1 MVAGTHQGPTE
12 AENAR
17 LRAQLAS
24 ALDLLA
30 SQQTELAAAR
40 VEQAAT
46 RAELA
51 ATRAE
56 LALLREQAT
65 VANVQVGELRVR
77 IDELLQQAAKQADRI
92 TELLAI
98 AKRKQAGKKKAK
110 DANPPEPPPPLDDAA
125 RAAFEERPQPPALR
139 GELNDHPKPKQSPT
153 GRKPLPNH
161 LLADESTVRPDRCPC
176 GCEDFDWVDEV
187 VEEKLHVVSEHQR
200 VRKTRR
206 KTGRCKA
213 CGKRTTAQAPA
224 SPFPRSKV
232 TCQWLAWFIVQKFVL
247 LVPLDRIRRFLA
259 LQGVPLSK
267 SFLVLQTKM
276 AAELLD
282 AIDGVH
288 WRFLLAGDHLGSDA
302 TGYKVQIPGYGLHH
316 GHMEVYHWGDV
327 VVFQYTPEKGGET
340 QAAKLAGYVGTL
352 LVDAESRYNRTAE
365 NPDIIEA
372 NCLAH
377 PRRKLRD
384 AETVQPV
391 LAVEGG
397 AYVSAMFE
405 VEEDAKALGLTGDA
419 LLERRQTITKPITEA
434 FQAWMAAVEPTLVED
449 DPLAK
454 VIRYFGN
461 HWDNL
466 MRFLEDPQLP
476 LDNSASERE
485 FQAIAKLR
493 LNCLFAGGTEGAH
506 RAATL
511 LGLAATC
518 RRQAVDYEAYL
529 VWAFERR
536 GTHRDKH
543 GLSAAE
549 LTPAAYKRWLSAQA
563 PRTR

>member
-1 MVAGTHQGPTE
+1 M
-12 AENAR
+12 
-17 LRAQLAS
+17 QLAS

-30 SQQTELAAAR
+30 SHQAELT
-40 VEQAAT
+40 AT
-46 RAELA
+46 RAELSA
-51 ATRAE
+51 SRAE
-56 LALLREQAT
+56 LAMLRELAT
-65 VANVQVGELRVR
+65 VANAHAGELRARV
-77 IDELLQQAAKQADRI
+77 DELLQEMAKQADRI
-92 TELLAI
+92 TELLAM
-98 AKRKQAGKKKAK
+98 ARRKQGGKQRGK
-110 DANPPEPPPPLDDAA
+110 DAKPAEPPPPLDAAA
-125 RAAFEERPQPPALR
+125 RAAFEGRPQPPVPR
-139 GELNDHPKPKQSPT
+139 GALNDRPKPKQSPT
-153 GRKPLPNH
+153 GRKPLPDH
-161 LLADESTVRPDRCPC
+161 LRVDESTVRPDRCSC

-187 VEEKLHVVSEHQR
+187 VEEKLHVVAEHQR
-200 VRKTRR
+200 VRRTRR

-213 CGKRTTAQAPA
+213 CGKRTTAHAPA
-224 SPFPRSKV
+224 SPFSRSKV
-232 TCQWLAWFIVQKFVL
+232 TCEWLAWFIVQKFVL

-267 SFLVLQTKM
+267 SFLVLQTAM

-288 WRFLLAGDHLGSDA
+288 WKLLLAQDHLASDA
-302 TGYKVQIPGYGLHH
+302 TGYKVQIPGVGLHH

-340 QAAKLAGYVGTL
+340 QAAKLAGFVGTL
-352 LVDAESRYNRTAE
+352 LVDAESRYNRTEE

-377 PRRKLRD
+377 PRRKLKD
-384 AETVQPV
+384 AEIVQPV
-391 LAVEGG
+391 LAAEGG
-397 AYVSAMFE
+397 AYMSAMFD
-405 VEEDAKALGLTGDA
+405 VEEVAKEEGLTGAA
-419 LLERRQTITKPITEA
+419 LLERRQTVTKPITEA
-434 FQAWMAAVEPTLVED
+434 FQAWMAAVEPALVDD
-449 DPLAK
+449 DPIAK

-461 HWDNL
+461 HWNNL
-466 MRFLEDPQLP
+466 TRFLQDPRLP

-518 RRQAVDYEAYL
+518 RRQAVDYQAYL

-536 GTHRDKH
+536 GTHRDRH

-549 LTPAAYKRWLSAQA
+549 LTPAAYKTWLADQA
-563 PRTR
+563 RQKR

>member
-1 MVAGTHQGPTE
+1 
-12 AENAR
+12 
-17 LRAQLAS
+17 
-24 ALDLLA
+24 
-30 SQQTELAAAR
+30 
-40 VEQAAT
+40 
-46 RAELA
+46 
-51 ATRAE
+51 
-56 LALLREQAT
+56 
-65 VANVQVGELRVR
+65 
-77 IDELLQQAAKQADRI
+77 
-92 TELLAI
+92 
-98 AKRKQAGKKKAK
+98 
-110 DANPPEPPPPLDDAA
+110 
-125 RAAFEERPQPPALR
+125 
-139 GELNDHPKPKQSPT
+139 
-153 GRKPLPNH
+153 
-161 LLADESTVRPDRCPC
+161 
-176 GCEDFDWVDEV
+176 
-187 VEEKLHVVSEHQR
+187 
-200 VRKTRR
+200 
-206 KTGRCKA
+206 
-213 CGKRTTAQAPA
+213 
-224 SPFPRSKV
+224 
-232 TCQWLAWFIVQKFVL
+232 
-247 LVPLDRIRRFLA
+247 
-259 LQGVPLSK
+259 
-267 SFLVLQTKM
+267 M
-276 AAELLD
+276 AADLLD
-282 AIDGVH
+282 AIDGEH
-288 WRFLLAGDHLGSDA
+288 WKLLVAGDHLASDA

-327 VVFQYTPEKGGET
+327 VVFLYTPEKGGET

-352 LVDAESRYNRTAE
+352 LVDAESRYNRTEE
-365 NPDIIEA
+365 NPNIIEA

-391 LAVEGG
+391 LAAEGG

-419 LLERRQTITKPITEA
+419 LLERRQTVTKPITEA
-434 FQAWMAAVEPTLVED
+434 FRAWMAAVEPALVED

-466 MRFLEDPQLP
+466 MRFLEDPRLP

-518 RRQAVDYEAYL
+518 RRQSVDYEAYL

-543 GLSAAE
+543 SLSAAD
-549 LTPAAYKRWLSAQA
+549 LTPAAYKRWLATQP